1 MAEDAVKAF
10 VERLT
15 TDEEFAKKVA
25 DAPSKEERLR
35 IINEAGYALTASDL
49 SALKAALNVE
59 ELSDE
64 DLEKV
69 AGGNSSAVC
78 AGVGSAVGG
87 MSAGVSVM
95 SAAIATAAAAAAIF

>member
-1 MAEDAVKAF
+1 
-10 VERLT
+10 LT

-35 IINEAGYALTASDL
+35 IINEAGYALPASDL

-69 AGGNSSAVC
+69 AGGGNASAIVTGVDT
-78 AGVGSAVGG
+78 AVGSALT
-87 MSAGVSVM
+87 ATSVV
-95 SAAIATAAAAAAIF
+95 IGTAAAAAASF